1 MIEKEYEIVENVWI
15 SRIVTRS
22 YRFNQVYKVPN
33 FWVPRDRPCI
43 VYGLVSWDVCARG
56 CGSMLRNRA
65 SKKKICESK
74 IHVFEIGL
82 EKDVNLRF
90 MVELEQLFWG
100 DGNPK

>member
-1 MIEKEYEIVENVWI
+1 
-15 SRIVTRS
+15 
-22 YRFNQVYKVPN
+22 
-33 FWVPRDRPCI
+33 
-43 VYGLVSWDVCARG
+43 
-56 CGSMLRNRA
+56 MLRNRA

-74 IHVFEIGL
+74 IKVFEIGL